1 MNVFENKEIYLNRIK
16 RLYINCTDINDIDT
30 IRTKTEEQLEYLAEH
45 LMNNFYTQRF
55 IYEIKGIVNNQVVV
69 EIVDNIKLSD
79 IKENMFIV
87 FQ

>member
-30 IRTKTEEQLEYLAEH
+30 IRTKTEEQLEYLAER
-45 LMNNFYTQRF
+45 LMNNFYTQRY

-79 IKENMFIV
+79 IKENMFVV